1 MSAGDADSY
10 SAPRKLTAHFSMIIE
25 GVASTFKKQTSAL
38 PAEPTKDRPPRRIES
53 IERGRGI
60 NDGAARVNKLQHD
73 ATAAS
78 EAKVDASPRAA
89 AGSGV
94 IMTTAAALLTCAWV
108 VATASLV
115 RQLVR
120 ARASR

>member
-1 MSAGDADSY
+1 MPAGDADSY
-10 SAPRKLTAHFSMIIE
+10 SAPRKLTARFWMIIE

-53 IERGRGI
+53 SPAG
-60 NDGAARVNKLQHD
+60 GAARVNKLQHD